1 MGGNKVGA
9 ALGSAGLIT
18 DVDSVQRNPLG
29 SEFMD
34 ENGNVYTYIKGVAS
48 LAAGDWVILNAD
60 GTVARSLNTP
70 LAGPAG
76 VAMAAIDATHYGWAQ
91 IDGLVSATGALGNTK
106 QSSNIA
112 TDASAD
118 KKPLYMSSTAGRATT
133 TQAAGQAILGA
144 WGSGAAASNVGDA
157 WISRPFAPG
166 FTLASA

>member
-9 ALGSAGLIT
+9 ALGSAGAVT
-18 DVDSVQRNPLG
+18 DVDATQRNPLG

-34 ENGNVYTYIKGVAS
+34 ENGNAYTYVKGVAS

-70 LAGPAG
+70 LGGPAG
-76 VAMAAIDATHYGWAQ
+76 VAMAAIDATHFGWVQ
-91 IDGLVSATGALGNTK
+91 IDGLVGKGALGNTF
-106 QSSNIA
+106 QSTNIA
-112 TDASAD
+112 SDAAAD
-118 KKPLYMSSTAGRATT
+118 KKPLYLSATAGRATT